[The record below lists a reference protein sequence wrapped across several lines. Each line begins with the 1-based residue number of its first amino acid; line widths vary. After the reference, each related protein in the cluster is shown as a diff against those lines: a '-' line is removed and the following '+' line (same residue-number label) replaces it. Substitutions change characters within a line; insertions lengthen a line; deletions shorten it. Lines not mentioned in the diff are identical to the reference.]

1 MEFLG
6 YLLALAA
13 IWFIVSKILSE
24 IKAGDGKHCL
34 TCGTDGRTTTNTR
47 GSIWNEVVLWICFIV
62 PGLIYSLWR
71 HSSRSQVCRAC
82 GSGSVVPTD
91 SPAAIGH
98 RRQLGA

>member
-34 TCGTDGRTTTNTR
+34 TCGTDGLRVQR
-47 GSIWNEVVLWICFIV
+47 KFRIHGKERLEPVAG
-62 PGLIYSLWR
+62 P
-71 HSSRSQVCRAC
+71 
-82 GSGSVVPTD
+82 
-91 SPAAIGH
+91 
-98 RRQLGA
+98 